1 MTRHD
6 QNERDRAL
14 ILRRIAWANG
24 DDRAL
29 IVRADAPRAQHT
41 TAMPPFGVW
50 FLPDGSSVPA
60 GRV

>member
-6 QNERDRAL
+6 QNERERDL

-29 IVRADAPRAQHT
+29 IVRADAPRTQYA
-41 TAMPPFGVW
+41 TAIPPFGVW
-50 FLPDGSSVPA
+50 FLPDGSRVPA